1 MKISNGT
8 DWFSYMYKVQNS
20 NWFIKQ
26 IIESILI

>member
-8 DWFSYMYKVQNS
+8 DCISYMYKVQNS